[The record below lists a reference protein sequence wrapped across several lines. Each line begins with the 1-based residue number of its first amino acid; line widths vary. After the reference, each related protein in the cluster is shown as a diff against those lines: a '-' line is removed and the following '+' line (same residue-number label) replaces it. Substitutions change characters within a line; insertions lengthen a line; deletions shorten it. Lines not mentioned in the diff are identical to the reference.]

1 MKIEI
6 LDNLLLNHQPIYV
19 NQMDSRHARQLEEE
33 VVDSDSDSK
42 EVVDSDSD
50 SKEVVDSDSD
60 SKETQLAACA
70 EGRRECV
77 SWSLGGLRRGLSS
90 HVQEMVPTLLSV

>member
-1 MKIEI
+1 M
-6 LDNLLLNHQPIYV
+6 
-19 NQMDSRHARQLEEE
+19 
-33 VVDSDSDSK
+33 DSDSDSK

-70 EGRRECV
+70 RKAAQDGIAGDHLASRPV
-77 SWSLGGLRRGLSS
+77 TT
-90 HVQEMVPTLLSV
+90 QEDGV